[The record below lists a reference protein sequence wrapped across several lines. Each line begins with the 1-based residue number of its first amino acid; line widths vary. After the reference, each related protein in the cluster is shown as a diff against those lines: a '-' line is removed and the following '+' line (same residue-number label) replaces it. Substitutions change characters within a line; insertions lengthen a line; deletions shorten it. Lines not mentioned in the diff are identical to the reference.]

1 MGNLR
6 LVARLP
12 FPREFR
18 RQGAVRTMMARRD
31 HDEGLD
37 AAAFVTAAI
46 ELVQRVDEHVDALVA
61 ELVPAA
67 DADEYGILGDL
78 LRGHRGRDLH
88 QPLARGIVQGLIF
101 LVRGGREAVFKTVRG
116 HDVHGAAQELGALLG
131 RDLAHGR
138 EHVGLARGH
147 LLQGMEGGDVETP
160 RHLVPVEGGHVVIQV
175 QVVAGQAASH
185 HRRMGGE
192 HGADRDARPL
202 ELQQAGAR
210 LPLVELRDGAVA

>member
-1 MGNLR
+1 
-6 LVARLP
+6 
-12 FPREFR
+12 
-18 RQGAVRTMMARRD
+18 MARRD

-37 AAAFVTAAI
+37 AAALVAAAVK
-46 ELVQRVDEHVDALVA
+46 LVQRVDEHVDTLVA
-61 ELVPAA
+61 ELIAA
-67 DADEYGILGDL
+67 TDADEDGVVGDL
-78 LRGHRGRDLH
+78 FRGHRRRNLH
-88 QPLARGIVQGLIF
+88 EAFARGVMQGLIF
-101 LVRGGREAVFKTVRG
+101 LVRGGRETVLKAVRG
-116 HDVHGAAQELGALLG
+116 HDVHGTAQELGALPG